1 MKMKKIMILCLLL
14 LVVTTT
20 AFAENIVLENQTN
33 YPIENEK
40 SKIAVQ
46 WATSAKEVEEANKAV
61 TYGSKLNLDA
71 VQVLPKPG
79 KINLQIPDKAA
90 YFRILVWSKGQK
102 EPDLLTNWVEIVPD
116 KTYTLKP
123 DHLVPAVLMS
133 GTGC

>member
-1 MKMKKIMILCLLL
+1 MKKIMLLCLSLL
-14 LVVTTT
+14 MLT
-20 AFAENIVLENQTN
+20 ATVFAENIVLENQTN
-33 YPIENEK
+33 YPVENDK

-61 TYGSKLNLDA
+61 TYGTKLNLDTM
-71 VQVLPKPG
+71 QVLTKSG
-79 KINLQIPDKAA
+79 KVNLHIPDKAA
-90 YFRILVWSKGQK
+90 YFRILVWSKGQGD
-102 EPDLLTNWVEIVPD
+102 PDLLTNWVETVPD